1 MNGDR
6 APITVITASIP
17 GREELLGATL
27 ASVYN
32 QQIPVEAH
40 LVMAKT
46 ITSGMPGPQH
56 CAIQQGYL
64 LPAVRSEFTMRL
76 ADDDQ
81 LLPHYVATMLPYL
94 DQADVLYAWDANG
107 SRPRVNCNDWGH
119 DRVTATLETSN
130 WIDGSAVLMRTEILR
145 SFGGWPTEWEGAGL
159 FQGGHFKG
167 YQSGYDDQTVFYCMA
182 KAGARFLCVPEET
195 WAYGTGPW
203 SRLSTGG

>member
-1 MNGDR
+1 MR
-6 APITVITASIP
+6 ASVTVLTATIP
-17 GREELLGATL
+17 GREELLASCL
-27 ASVYN
+27 KSVYS
-32 QQIPVEAH
+32 QTVEVQSH
-40 LVMAKT
+40 LVMAQS
-46 ITSGMPGPQH
+46 ISDGLPGPQH
-56 CAIQQGYL
+56 CAIQQTAL
-64 LPAVRSEFTMRL
+64 LSAVDTTFCMRL

-81 LLPHYVATMLPYL
+81 LLPHCIETLMPYMAESDVAYS
-94 DQADVLYAWDANG
+94 WDANG

-119 DRVTATLETSN
+119 SRVLSTLESSN

-159 FQGGHFKG
+159 FQGGHFAG

-182 KAGARFLCVPEET
+182 KAGARFLCVEQEL